1 VFGKRNDYTPPQE
14 QGTRRVVK
22 LRADLAEAEDLHELH
37 TNPLLNV
44 VMLERMR
51 VTVSRW
57 MWRFLAL
64 GLGFTT
70 TGVHDFLAGAR
81 PMSDP
86 VWWGCWLVEPAL
98 AGILIT
104 QLRWESEMLSR
115 GVAIPAGPVSWLKRV
130 LLGSTLVMNVVP
142 TIWPRAGSGDT
153 VSPGMVFVHVVIPVV
168 VFLVAEV
175 MPVIQATFATA
186 KNHAADTVATASV
199 TAASPRPAP
208 VQAVAEPA
216 PPAAP
221 TPSPAP
227 ALPASMRAK
236 LETTRATL
244 GRDLT
249 PDEIRSTL
257 RVAPAY
263 AAQLATAFTTNG
275 HSLG

>member
-1 VFGKRNDYTPPQE
+1 MFGRDTAAPPQE
-14 QGTRRVVK
+14 GTRRVVK
-22 LRADLAEAEDLHELH
+22 LRADLDEAEDLHELH

-115 GVAIPAGPVSWLKRV
+115 GVQIPTGPVAWLKRV

-186 KNHAADTVATASV
+186 KDRAARTAT
-199 TAASPRPAP
+199 TEHRPAASPRPAP
-208 VQAVAEPA
+208 SQAAATPTKATDPATA
-216 PPAAP
+216 PPV
-221 TPSPAP
+221 

-236 LETTRATL
+236 LDATRATL

-249 PDEIRSTL
+249 AEEIRTTL

-275 HSLG
+275 HTLD